1 MRLERGRDYD
11 ARHPCQTVSVLTRFS
26 EQLEETR
33 MQKQVRW
40 MAILATMLLALAA
53 CSNNSGSS
61 ASASGGTSASAGNS
75 VDAQAACDADE
86 FGCVEVASGD
96 PITLGTALVI
106 TTADAPLGLDS
117 QYGAQ
122 VAVNLRGQVL
132 GHDVALDN
140 QDDGCSADGG
150 TAAANLLK
158 SKPGIV
164 AVVGT
169 SCSSAGVPAAQILS
183 EAGILL
189 VSPSNTAPSLTD
201 PATHEKFYARTA
213 HNDKIQGAAMADFA
227 CTVLEA
233 KTAATIHD
241 GSPYAQQLQ
250 QVFVD
255 NFQSKC
261 GGTVTKQEAIT
272 KGNVDLSVVD
282 SIGESNN
289 GGAPDLFYY
298 PIFTAEGALI
308 TQQAR
313 EKPAFANTKLA
324 GADGLFNPDFLAA
337 AGDAAEGMYLSGPDL
352 AFSGDYYESTFL
364 PEYKNVSGED
374 APISVF
380 HAHAFDAVNMILDAV
395 EKVAIEQDGTLFIP
409 RTALRD
415 AFFATSGY
423 AGITGNLTCDENGDC
438 ADAKISVS
446 QVQDGKY
453 VRIWPEN

>member
-1 MRLERGRDYD
+1 
-11 ARHPCQTVSVLTRFS
+11 VSVLTRFS

-53 CSNNSGSS
+53 CSNNTGTS

-132 GHDVALDN
+132 GHEVELDN

-164 AVVGT
+164 AVIGT

-227 CTVLEA
+227 CTVLNA
-233 KTAATIHD
+233 KSAATVHD

-250 QVFVD
+250 QVFAD
-255 NFQSKC
+255 NFESQC

-272 KGNVDLSVVD
+272 KGQTDFSSVLST
-282 SIGESNN
+282 IATSNN
-289 GGAPDLFYY
+289 GAAPDLFYY

-313 EKPAFANTKLA
+313 QDAALDNTKLA

-337 AGDAAEGMYLSGPDL
+337 AGDAAADMYLSGPDL
-352 AFSGDYYESTFL
+352 AFSGDFYESTFL
-364 PEYKNVSGED
+364 PEYKTVSGED

-380 HAHAFDAVNMILDAV
+380 HAHAFDAVNMVLDAV
-395 EKVAIEQDGTLFIP
+395 EKVAIDDGGTLFIP

-423 AGITGNLTCDENGDC
+423 AGITGTLTCDENGDC

-453 VRIWPEN
+453 VRIWPES

>member
-1 MRLERGRDYD
+1 
-11 ARHPCQTVSVLTRFS
+11 
-26 EQLEETR
+26 
-33 MQKQVRW
+33 MQKPLRW
-40 MAILATMLLALAA
+40 IAILATLLLALAA
-53 CSNNSGSS
+53 CTGGGSS
-61 ASASGGTSASAGNS
+61 SSSAAASSSGGGG
-75 VDAQAACDADE
+75 DATAACDADQ

-96 PITLGTALVI
+96 PIVLGTSLVI
-106 TTADAPLGLDS
+106 TGANASLGLDS

-132 GHDVALDN
+132 GHDVELDN

-150 TAAANLLK
+150 TASANLLK
-158 SKPGIV
+158 SKPEIA
-164 AVVGT
+164 AVIGT

-201 PATHEKFYARTA
+201 PATHEAFYARTA

-233 KTAATIHD
+233 KSAATVHD
-241 GSPYAQQLQ
+241 GSPYAEQLQ

-255 NFQSKC
+255 NFKSQC
-261 GGTVTKQEAIT
+261 GGTVSLQEAIT
-272 KGNVDLSVVD
+272 VGQTDFSSLLS
-282 SIGESNN
+282 SLATSND

-298 PIFTAEGALI
+298 PIFTAEGALM

-313 EKPAFANTKLA
+313 QNSALDNTDLA
-324 GADGLFNPDFLAA
+324 GADGLFNPEFLSG
-337 AGDAAEGMYLSGPDL
+337 AGDAAENMYLSGPDL
-352 AFSGDYYESTFL
+352 NFAGDFYESTFL
-364 PEYKNVSGED
+364 PEYTNVSGQS

-380 HAHAFDAVNMILDAV
+380 HAHAFDAVNMVLD
-395 EKVAIEQDGTLFIP
+395 AIEQVAIDDGGTLHIP

-446 QVQDGKY
+446 QVQNGAY
-453 VRIWPEN
+453 VRIWPEE